1 MQSSS
6 NFILSAPWIL
16 PIDQPLIQNGSVV
29 VEKNQILDLG
39 SSETIKKKY
48 SSKDFIPI
56 NLPQT
61 VLLPGF
67 VNAHSHL
74 ELTSLK
80 KLEYPGNFT
89 DWIRKVVEIKPQT
102 SDEDYQ
108 KGIQQGIDLMLQS
121 GITTVGD
128 HVSFNTDLELILKS
142 PLRGILFIEIL
153 GVVKEV
159 AEMVFRNA
167 EKLEPRFQNDSSLFQ
182 IYASPHS
189 VHAVHPEILPK
200 LFSNERKVLSIHLG
214 ESKEEKKYF
223 RNQSGPLYN
232 FIANRRGEA
241 FSPNTGSS
249 CSSEGKCFAPT
260 AIQLLESQHLLSDQ
274 VMAVHCNYLDEK
286 DFDLLE
292 KYEMSIVHCP
302 SSHDYFSHQKFNLG
316 ECRKRNINIALGT
329 DSLASGESLSIL
341 DQIRLAKK
349 TYPDISAEEW
359 IKMATLNGAKA
370 LKMENEI
377 GSITK
382 NKKADIVGFKIKKEN
397 PKEICAE
404 ILLSEKA
411 HFMMLD
417 GKIVFDS
424 LSPLYKGG
432 DEGEVKS

>member
-1 MQSSS
+1 MTSLSSS
-6 NFILSAPWIL
+6 YILSAPWIL
-16 PIDQPLIQNGSVV
+16 PIDQPLIQNGSIVI
-29 VEKNQILDLG
+29 EKNRILDLG
-39 SSETIKKKY
+39 SSETIQKKY
-48 SSKDFIPI
+48 SSQDFIRI
-56 NLPQT
+56 DLPGT
-61 VLLPGF
+61 VLTPGF

-89 DWIRKVVEIKPQT
+89 NWIRKVIELKPQT
-102 SDEDYQ
+102 SDQDYQ
-108 KGIQQGIDLMLQS
+108 NGIQQGIDLMLQS

-159 AEMVFRNA
+159 AETVLKNA
-167 EKLEPRFQNDSSLFQ
+167 EKLEQRFQNDSSLFQ

-200 LFSNERKVLSIHLG
+200 LFSKERKVLSIHLS
-214 ESKEEKKYF
+214 ESEEENEYF
-223 RNQSGPLYN
+223 KDQSGPLYN

-241 FSPNTGSS
+241 FSLSTDPS
-249 CSSEGKCFAPT
+249 CSNEGKCFAPT
-260 AIQLLESQHLLSDQ
+260 AIQLLESQHLLSNQ
-274 VMAVHCNYLDEK
+274 IMAVHCNYLDEK

-292 KYEMSIVHCP
+292 KYQISIVHCP
-302 SSHDYFSHQKFNLG
+302 SSHDYFSHQKFNLE

-349 TYPDISAEEW
+349 NYPDISSEEW

-382 NKKADIVGFKIKKEN
+382 NKKGDIVGFKIKKGNSREMIEELIES
-397 PKEICAE
+397 K
-404 ILLSEKA
+404 KA
-411 HFMMLD
+411 SFRMLN
-417 GKIVFDS
+417 GKVIFRN
-424 LSPLYKGG
+424 
-432 DEGEVKS
+432 

>member
-1 MQSSS
+1 MNSLSSS
-6 NFILSAPWIL
+6 YILSAPWIL
-16 PIDQPLIQNGSVV
+16 PIDQPLIQNGSIVI
-29 VEKNQILDLG
+29 EKNRILDLG
-39 SSETIKKKY
+39 SFETIQKKY
-48 SSKDFIPI
+48 SSQDFIRI
-56 NLPQT
+56 DLPDT
-61 VLLPGF
+61 VLTPGF

-80 KLEYPGNFT
+80 KLEYRGNFT
-89 DWIRKVVEIKPQT
+89 DWIRKVVETKPQI
-102 SDEDYQ
+102 SEQDYQ

-142 PLRGILFIEIL
+142 PLRGILFVEIL

-159 AEMVFRNA
+159 SEMVFSNA
-167 EKLEPRFQNDSSLFQ
+167 EKLEQLYQKDSSLFQ

-200 LFSNERKVLSIHLG
+200 LFSKERKVLSIHLG
-214 ESKEEKKYF
+214 ESEEEKEYF
-223 RNQSGPLYN
+223 KDQAGSLYE
-232 FIANRRGEA
+232 FIMNRRGEPSVRPDGVQNYQR
-241 FSPNTGSS
+241 FSDLQHFRANTR
-249 CSSEGKCFAPT
+249 FAPT
-260 AIQLLESQHLLSDQ
+260 AIQLLESQHLLSNQ
-274 VMAVHCNYLDEK
+274 IMAVHCNYLEEK
-286 DFDLLE
+286 DFDLLD

-302 SSHDYFSHQKFNLG
+302 SSHDYFSHQKFDLE

-349 TYPDISAEEW
+349 NYPDISAQEW
-359 IKMATLNGAKA
+359 IKMTTLNGAKA

-382 NKKADIVGFKIKKEN
+382 NKMADIIGFKIEKQN
-397 PKEICAE
+397 PKEIEAE

-417 GKIVFDS
+417 GKIVFVS
-424 LSPLYKGG
+424 
-432 DEGEVKS
+432 